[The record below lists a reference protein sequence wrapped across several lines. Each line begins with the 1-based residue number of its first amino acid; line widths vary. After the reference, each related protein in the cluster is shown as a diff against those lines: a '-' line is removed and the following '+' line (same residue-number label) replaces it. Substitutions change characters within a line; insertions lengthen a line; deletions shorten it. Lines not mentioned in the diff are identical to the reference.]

1 MMINI
6 EWKELEILTESGN
19 PSWTK
24 SQFFL
29 VPLRS
34 LRPARY
40 GGYTRP
46 TFQTE
51 SSLGPTNQ
59 MKVNSANRKKKKK
72 QKRKQKKEITKETT
86 RLLETEGTLKVR
98 QI

>member
-72 QKRKQKKEITKETT
+72 TEAETKKGNYQGDDETF
-86 RLLETEGTLKVR
+86 RNR
-98 QI
+98 RNAQS